1 MLAEKL
7 QRRLRGAIE
16 ERKLRVGQAPKLP
29 VYSVTNSGGIQGAE
43 KTFSKQVFSRELS
56 NYKIIKRGWY
66 AYNPSRVDVGSLARN
81 NLEQDGCLSP
91 FYTVF
96 ELVDPAIDPEY
107 FRHFVFGRRFN
118 ERVNANLQGSVR
130 DVLTFG
136 ALEAFPIHLPSL
148 AEQKAVAHSLKAVET
163 TIDHT
168 KALLNLLGDTKR
180 AVMRELLTN
189 GIRRDKA
196 PMRALKKSWVL
207 GRITE
212 GVKAIP
218 ADWELVRLT
227 SVAKLESG
235 HTPDRKRPDY
245 WGGDIHWLSLGDTEA
260 LDSLTIGET
269 KEQVNNLGIQNSSAR
284 ILPKDTVIFS
294 RTATVG
300 KASRLATPMATS
312 QDFANWICGPEID
325 PRYLVQVFRHM
336 GREWKRLQAGST
348 HQTIYMPTFKRLQIL
363 LPPIKE
369 QQEIADMGEAF
380 DLRIE
385 AEKRALAEMQN
396 TRKALAQELLS
407 GRLRLPKSMI
417 ERFEEKAVQAV
428 SA

>member
-1 MLAEKL
+1 M
-7 QRRLRGAIE
+7 
-16 ERKLRVGQAPKLP
+16 
-29 VYSVTNSGGIQGAE
+29 
-43 KTFSKQVFSRELS
+43 
-56 NYKIIKRGWY
+56 W
-66 AYNPSRVDVGSLARN
+66 
-81 NLEQDGCLSP
+81 
-91 FYTVF
+91 
-96 ELVDPAIDPEY
+96 
-107 FRHFVFGRRFN
+107 
-118 ERVNANLQGSVR
+118 
-130 DVLTFG
+130 
-136 ALEAFPIHLPSL
+136 
-148 AEQKAVAHSLKAVET
+148 
-163 TIDHT
+163 
-168 KALLNLLGDTKR
+168 
-180 AVMRELLTN
+180 
-189 GIRRDKA
+189 
-196 PMRALKKSWVL
+196 ALKERWVF

-385 AEKRALAEMQN
+385 AEKRALAELQN
-396 TRKALAQELLS
+396 TRKALSQELLS

-417 ERFEEKAVQAV
+417 ERFEEKAGQAV